1 MSTSKRRRAGSAYWR
16 MSPRRLTDGRIAT
29 HLLSDEPG
37 EAGGIELIAVAM
49 VVGCNPFAVQHA
61 GTYKEHFDLIG
72 ERRIAAAHAHPHVR
86 QVRWRM
92 IAAILR
98 AKRLVGRAGRPIVA
112 TGSQ

>member
-1 MSTSKRRRAGSAYWR
+1 MDR
-16 MSPRRLTDGRIAT
+16 PRRLADGRIAA

-37 EAGGIELIAVAM
+37 RTGGIELIAVAM
-49 VVGCNPFAVQHA
+49 VIGCHPYAVQHA
-61 GTYKEHFDLIG
+61 GTYKEHFDLVG
-72 ERRIAAAHAHPHVR
+72 ERRISAANAHPHVR

-98 AKRLVGRAGRPIVA
+98 RKRLVGCAARPIVA

>member
-1 MSTSKRRRAGSAYWR
+1 MAVVMDR
-16 MSPRRLTDGRIAT
+16 PRRLADGRIAA

-37 EAGGIELIAVAM
+37 ETGGIELVAVAM
-49 VVGCNPFAVQHA
+49 VVGCHPYAVQHA
-61 GTYKEHFDLIG
+61 GSYKEHFDLLG
-72 ERRIAAAHAHPHVR
+72 DLRIAAARAHPHVR

-98 AKRLVGRAGRPIVA
+98 RKRLVDGAAWPIIA